1 MPNRGCLLN
10 GFDLKSAI
18 KLLRRL
24 LCVFY
29 NNAYDLLLPILIG
42 WSQFYNNY
50 ARLCGP
56 VLNCRALI
64 FTQTILVP
72 NFKPFPIG
80 NHMSHI
86 WVSFSA
92 ALPQAKL
99 MDRGYGKLLMH
110 RFVIIIVLLKLELEA
125 PRQRESFR
133 IQIRVWDWALKLG
146 PVFGC
151 YIWKNLMSLC
161 IFCRQWLLMS
171 YKLELARWA

>member
-1 MPNRGCLLN
+1 MQTITKFAC
-10 GFDLKSAI
+10 FD
-18 KLLRRL
+18 
-24 LCVFY
+24 
-29 NNAYDLLLPILIG
+29 
-42 WSQFYNNY
+42 
-50 ARLCGP
+50 
-56 VLNCRALI
+56 

-99 MDRGYGKLLMH
+99 MDRGFGKLLMH

-133 IQIRVWDWALKLG
+133 IQIRVWD
-146 PVFGC
+146 
-151 YIWKNLMSLC
+151 
-161 IFCRQWLLMS
+161 
-171 YKLELARWA
+171 